1 MNIKQLNSFLVLCE
15 EQHYGRAASRLF
27 ITQPSLSQ
35 QIKQLETSLKIILF
49 KRKGRNIELTK
60 AGVVLKQHALKIMDD
75 LKSAEN
81 DLCPWRNQQRDS
93 IAIGVSGSHLILPVF
108 QSFIGHYPDISLT
121 VKEHSSEQTIKKI
134 TDGSL
139 DMGIVYQM
147 PLPSHLSATLLFE
160 DEIIAAIP
168 LSHPLASQRVLQ
180 LEDLNDQS
188 LIVLNDALL
197 LRTVITNEL
206 NRKGVVANIICEL
219 DNHYSCLEYA
229 EGQIGI
235 ALIARSLTALT
246 PPKHVRL
253 VSFTVPAF
261 FHGVMLVHGKDLL
274 LDDPVL
280 CLLAQ
285 IKAFHDRS

>member
-1 MNIKQLNSFLVLCE
+1 M
-15 EQHYGRAASRLF
+15 
-27 ITQPSLSQ
+27 
-35 QIKQLETSLKIILF
+35 
-49 KRKGRNIELTK
+49 TK
-60 AGVVLKQHALKIMDD
+60 AGAVLKQHALKIMDD

-81 DLCPWRNQQRDS
+81 DLRPWHNQQRDS

-168 LSHPLASQRVLQ
+168 LSHPLADQRVLQ
-180 LEDLNDQS
+180 LEDLNDQP

-235 ALIARSLTALT
+235 ALIACSLADGPDTAQTCQARLFHCSRVFSWRHACTWERLTSGRSRAL
-246 PPKHVRL
+246 
-253 VSFTVPAF
+253 PARANKS
-261 FHGVMLVHGKDLL
+261 L
-274 LDDPVL
+274 
-280 CLLAQ
+280 
-285 IKAFHDRS
+285 S